1 MENSQTPLPNLL
13 KLQSGPE
20 ENKNTTESK
29 IFDGATEESKIKEAK
44 SNGQLD
50 S

>member
-29 IFDGATEESKIKEAK
+29 INDGAVEESRIEEAK
-44 SNGQLD
+44 TNDQPNS
-50 S
+50 

>member
-29 IFDGATEESKIKEAK
+29 ILDGATEESKIEEAK
-44 SNGQLD
+44 TNDQPNS
-50 S
+50 